1 MQRTWETKRCSQSSQ
16 SPRSRQ
22 SPSPIYA
29 IWDLRKG
36 RGPGENTLKLH
47 LPQASQ
53 VQIMRP
59 RRQSYTLELPAAHSK
74 FCSWYFSSFF
84 PSSHLPD
91 QSSGYRP
98 SLLNIN
104 PDLAI
109 SSALHS
115 SPASALE
122 EESSLRSSSSI
133 FTNFVTYPCTEEI
146 SSLSIAPGTFA
157 HVSYRG
163 RQKRKC
169 SVRVP
174 VLTAFQVIFHFLLRM
189 NHTY

>member
-1 MQRTWETKRCSQSSQ
+1 MQRTWETKRRSQSSQ

-84 PSSHLPD
+84 PSSHLPG
-91 QSSGYRP
+91 QSSGYRT

-109 SSALHS
+109 STALHS
-115 SPASALE
+115 SPASVLQ

-133 FTNFVTYPCTEEI
+133 LTNFITRLSYPCAAEI
-146 SSLSIAPGTFA
+146 SSLSIDFCRSRHLRTCPIAVA
-157 HVSYRG
+157 R
-163 RQKRKC
+163 RKNAQSGC
-169 SVRVP
+169 
-174 VLTAFQVIFHFLLRM
+174 LF
-189 NHTY
+189 